1 MVCQRQDQMIPA
13 DKVNYIDEERYHI
26 VHDSRDIVWIYT
38 YGNGL
43 FAYDL
48 ATDELQHFESNINGF
63 SHITSNFLQ
72 YIMEDRAGGIWVSS
86 EYTGISRLSVLNE
99 GAERVFPEDETLS
112 DRSNTVRMINRMPD
126 DKIWLGTRR
135 GGLYIYDPHLKTIE
149 SSRYFDSN
157 IYAVEEG
164 ADGSIWLGSRGNG
177 LSIDGKWYT
186 YHSDDPLSIGNNN
199 IFTLY
204 RDRKNRMWI
213 GTFGGGLN
221 LAVKEKDKYVF
232 KRFLNNFYSQ
242 RQEEIQRKRAE
253 ADAVR
258 ENLEAQLGIVDKK
271 KEELDKLQHQEIE
284 KLEALSGL
292 SADEAKERLVESL
305 KEEAKTQAQ
314 SYINDIMDDA
324 KLTASKEAKR
334 IVIQSIQRVAT
345 ETAIENSV
353 TVFHIESDEIKGR
366 IIGREGRNIRALEA
380 ATGVEIVVDDTP
392 EAIVLSAF
400 DPVRREIARLA
411 LHQLVTDGR
420 IHPARI
426 EEVVAKVRKQVEEE
440 IIETGK
446 RTTIDLGIHGLHPEL
461 IRIIGKMKYRSSYGQ
476 NLLQHARETANLCA
490 VMASELGL
498 NPKKAKRAGLLHDI
512 GKVPDEEPELPH
524 ALLGMKLAEK
534 FKEKPDICNAI
545 GAHHD
550 EIEMTSLLAP
560 IVQVCDAISGARPG
574 ARREIV
580 EAYIKRL
587 NDLEQ
592 LAMSYP
598 GVTKTY
604 AIQAGRELR
613 VIVGADKIDDKQ
625 TENLSGE
632 IAKKIQDEMTYPGQ
646 VKITVIRET
655 RAVSFAK

>member
-1 MVCQRQDQMIPA
+1 MDVVSILVMDVVSILVSVACLIIGGVGA
-13 DKVNYIDEERYHI
+13 YVFFRY
-26 VHDSRDIVWIYT
+26 
-38 YGNGL
+38 GL
-43 FAYDL
+43 KSKY
-48 ATDELQHFESNINGF
+48 ENI
-63 SHITSNFLQ
+63 LK
-72 YIMEDRAGGIWVSS
+72 EA
-86 EYTGISRLSVLNE
+86 ENE
-99 GAERVFPEDETLS
+99 AEV
-112 DRSNTVRMINRMPD
+112 I
-126 DKIWLGTRR
+126 K
-135 GGLYIYDPHLKTIE
+135 
-149 SSRYFDSN
+149 
-157 IYAVEEG
+157 
-164 ADGSIWLGSRGNG
+164 
-177 LSIDGKWYT
+177 
-186 YHSDDPLSIGNNN
+186 
-199 IFTLY
+199 
-204 RDRKNRMWI
+204 KNK
-213 GTFGGGLN
+213 L
-221 LAVKEKDKYVF
+221 LEVKEK
-232 KRFLNNFYSQ
+232 FLNKKADLEKEVAARNQKIQQAENKLKQREMVLAQ
-242 RQEEIQRKRAE
+242 RQEELQRKKQEAE
-253 ADAVR
+253 AIKA
-258 ENLEAQLGIVDKK
+258 NLETQLEVIDKK
-271 KEELDKLQHQEIE
+271 KEELDHLQRQEIE
-284 KLEALSGL
+284 KLEAISGL
-292 SADEAKERLVESL
+292 SAEEAKERMVESL
-305 KEEAKTQAQ
+305 KEEAKTEAQ

-324 KLTASKEAKR
+324 KMTANKEAKR
-334 IVIQSIQRVAT
+334 IVIQTIQRVAT

-524 ALLGMKLAEK
+524 ALYGMKLAEK

-550 EIEMTSLLAP
+550 EVEMTSLLAP

-625 TENLSGE
+625 TENLSTE

-655 RAVSFAK
+655 RAVSYAK